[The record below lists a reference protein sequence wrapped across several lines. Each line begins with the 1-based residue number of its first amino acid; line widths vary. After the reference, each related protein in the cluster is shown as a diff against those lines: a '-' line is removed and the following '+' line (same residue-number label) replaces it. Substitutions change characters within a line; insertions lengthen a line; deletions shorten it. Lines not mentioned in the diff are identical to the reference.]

1 MTASASR
8 LHLKTRLLSVIVILS
23 NVLGN
28 FFLSRGMR
36 GGEPPGFFLAVLVNP
51 WVMLGISL
59 LILWMLSRMTL
70 LSWADLTYVLPVT
83 AMGYVLTALM
93 GKVFLGEQVSVGRW
107 AGIAL
112 IVAGVSLVGGTP
124 IRTTPMK
131 EQDSA

>member
-8 LHLKTRLLSVIVILS
+8 LHLKTRLLAVIVILS